1 MFFAASLAMTST
13 PSSKAVFRAATS
25 PVSAARSIAFTALL
39 FAIVD
44 WFAAAA
50 NATQIEKKVFPG
62 KYSVLGVLVLDHYC
76 P

>member
-1 MFFAASLAMTST
+1 MTST

-44 WFAAAA
+44 WFRSQRVGCGSQR
-50 NATQIEKKVFPG
+50 N
-62 KYSVLGVLVLDHYC
+62 SN
-76 P
+76 